1 MASMGS
7 SQFKSKSLQ
16 RVPHKTLN
24 VPGPGAHEIK
34 WTAVEKTATNPAM
47 QLKAKGKSRLESKV
61 ATEPN
66 ATGDVGPGEYNEHL
80 HKSLQ
85 KDVEVKVG
93 MMSKQNPGFGIA
105 GPAHKLPHEQEVED
119 DKELPGPGKY
129 ETNISQLK
137 GDGHASSFKMPTER
151 KKGKGFIEEAAA
163 VEKKSAKSKKAKPK
177 SVAKEA

>member
-1 MASMGS
+1 ME
-7 SQFKSKSLQ
+7 
-16 RVPHKTLN
+16 T
-24 VPGPGAHEIK
+24 
-34 WTAVEKTATNPAM
+34 
-47 QLKAKGKSRLESKV
+47 KV

-129 ETNISQLK
+129 ETNISQVK

-177 SVAKEA
+177 SVAVVKMSGTIAAPSGSALGDNNKINLSKYEKQLETAFRTPNHAAVAIEMHHERV